1 MNKLNPI
8 YILAL
13 IITLFIVSISMLN
26 SKKEQFY
33 SLDKEAKTLSVKAKN
48 FRDYKKTWFNEKRI
62 LKRVDRILKNSNF
75 KKEKILKTQNK
86 NSIKVKIDSNNPKV
100 LNKFLSRILNE
111 KFVFK
116 KLDIQ
121 KKTISFEIG
130 LK

>member
-13 IITLFIVSISMLN
+13 IITLFIVSLSMLN
-26 SKKEQFY
+26 SKKEQFHR
-33 SLDKEAKTLSVKAKN
+33 LDKEAKTLSVKAKD
-48 FRDYKKTWFNEKRI
+48 FRDYKKTWFNEKTILKRLNRI
-62 LKRVDRILKNSNF
+62 LKSSTF
-75 KKEKILKTQNK
+75 KKENILKTQNK
-86 NSIKVKIDSNNPKV
+86 NSIKVKIESNNPRV
-100 LNKFLSRILNE
+100 LNKFLSRVLNE

-121 KKTISFEIG
+121 KRTISFEIG

>member
-13 IITLFIVSISMLN
+13 IITLFIVSLSMLN
-26 SKKEQFY
+26 SKKEQFHR
-33 SLDKEAKTLSVKAKN
+33 LDKEAKTLSVKAKD
-48 FRDYKKTWFNEKRI
+48 FRDYKKTWFNEKTILKRLNRI
-62 LKRVDRILKNSNF
+62 LKSSTF
-75 KKEKILKTQNK
+75 KKENILKTQNK
-86 NSIKVKIDSNNPKV
+86 NSIKVKIESNDPRV
-100 LNKFLSRILNE
+100 LNKFLSRVLNE

-121 KKTISFEIG
+121 KRTISFEIG